1 MNSRSRFCAAK
12 PPKANAV
19 RVSGMA
25 EIVESRR
32 QIQIANESTGSRPYE
47 IRHSDSVVPGIR
59 FVDAAHTAR
68 KPANPGRAGKK
79 VGVGGYSSMTVSS
92 RRTGNNKLR
101 F

>member
-59 FVDAAHTAR
+59 FVDAAHKQESPPT
-68 KPANPGRAGKK
+68 RAERAKRWA
-79 VGVGGYSSMTVSS
+79 SEAT
-92 RRTGNNKLR
+92 LP
-101 F
+101 